1 MACPRG
7 SWEEWAFG
15 LCSIIFIQGRG
26 RYGRSESVL
35 GYFSEKDWRTREFS
49 GKISGL
55 NVGDSFCAICQ
66 ENLDL
71 YKDLAKS
78 LQEGFF
84 FIKVAFESDS
94 KPVEYFDEHLIILR
108 GVLIVDMFVA
118 LKLLFFNIYKLDFIY
133 L

>member
-1 MACPRG
+1 M
-7 SWEEWAFG
+7 
-15 LCSIIFIQGRG
+15 
-26 RYGRSESVL
+26 
-35 GYFSEKDWRTREFS
+35 
-49 GKISGL
+49 
-55 NVGDSFCAICQ
+55 NVGDSFCAIYQ

-94 KPVEYFDEHLIILR
+94 KQVEYFDEHLIILR
-108 GVLIVDMFVA
+108 DVLIVDMFVA
-118 LKLLFFNIYKLDFIY
+118 LKLLFFNVYKLDFIY